1 MNKEK
6 FKFKGKYIIEAD
18 LRCLTGLLIGGTIEG
33 IEIGGIYN
41 PVIRDPLTDYP
52 YIPGSALKG
61 KLRSLLEWVV
71 KKENGKTPVEDQID
85 KFNKDKEKR
94 EEKLKNQGNSD
105 KEIKKEI
112 DKMKP
117 SVLPCKCGKCD
128 VCIVF
133 GSAAEAPSEGPTRLT
148 VRDAFP
154 TEKNQK
160 ESEDQSE
167 FEDTIEKWQKW
178 LGEGIYTELKTENV
192 IDRITSEAMPRT
204 MERIPKGSVFN
215 IEMIYDIYKT
225 SDKTKLKNIFLAMA
239 LLEDSTLG
247 GSGTR
252 GYGKVK
258 FENFKAEFR
267 PISYYE
273 KKEKSKPVNFGDYKT
288 TKEIVDNFESI
299 NF

>member
-41 PVIRDPLTDYP
+41 PVIRDPLTNYP

-85 KFNKDKEKR
+85 SFNEDKRRKAEELKKR
-94 EEKLKNQGNSD
+94 RKSD
-105 KEIKKEI
+105 EDIKKEI

-117 SVLPCKCGKCD
+117 SIQPCKCGKCD

-154 TEKNQK
+154 TEKTQK
-160 ESEDQSE
+160 ESEDT
-167 FEDTIEKWQKW
+167 TIKKWQKW

-192 IDRITSEAMPRT
+192 INRITSEAMPRT
-204 MERIPKGSVFN
+204 MERVPKNSAFR
-215 IEMIYDIYKT
+215 IEMIYDVYKK
-225 SDKTKLKNIFLAMA
+225 SDKTKLKNLFLAMA
-239 LLEDSTLG
+239 LLEDSALG

-258 FENFKAEFR
+258 FENFKVEFR
-267 PISYYE
+267 PIGYYE

-288 TKEIVDNFESI
+288 AKKIVDNFESI